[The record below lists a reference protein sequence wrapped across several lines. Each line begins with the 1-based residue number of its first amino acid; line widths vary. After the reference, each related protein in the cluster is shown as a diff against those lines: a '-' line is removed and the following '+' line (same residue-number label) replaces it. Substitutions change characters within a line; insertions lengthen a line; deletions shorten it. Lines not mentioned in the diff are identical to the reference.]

1 MSGDLEDFLRRAA
14 QRRQA
19 KSAQRPQQQQ
29 QTPRPKPQ
37 YSNRSTERVVDAV
50 IVDEPMMAEVVAED
64 SNPLAAQ
71 QRHLQESRKAAA
83 LAQAEAAKKLSKI
96 KGRRLAKGRAAVGSG
111 PSSLALS
118 GVTSEDLI
126 RLLSSPQGIKQAI
139 LLREILDRPEHRW

>member
-19 KSAQRPQQQQ
+19 KSAQQPQPQAR
-29 QTPRPKPQ
+29 RPKPQ
-37 YSNRSTERVVDAV
+37 YSNRDTERVVDAV

-64 SNPLAAQ
+64 SSPLAAQ
-71 QRHLQESRKAAA
+71 QGHLQESRKAAA
-83 LAQAEAAKKLSKI
+83 LAQAEAAKQMSQI
-96 KGRRLAKGRAAVGSG
+96 KGRRQAKGRPAAGTG

-118 GVTSEDLI
+118 GVTSEDLV

>member
-19 KSAQRPQQQQ
+19 KSAQRSQPQAA
-29 QTPRPKPQ
+29 RSKPQ
-37 YSNRSTERVVDAV
+37 YSNRQTERVVDAV
-50 IVDEPMMAEVVAED
+50 IVDEPLMAEVIAED

-96 KGRRLAKGRAAVGSG
+96 KGRRRSKGRAAASSG
-111 PSSLALS
+111 PSRLALS

-126 RLLSSPQGIKQAI
+126 RLLSTPQGIRQAI
-139 LLREILDRPEHRW
+139 LLREVLDRPEHRW

>member
-19 KSAQRPQQQQ
+19 KSAQRPQG
-29 QTPRPKPQ
+29 QTPRAKPQ
-37 YSNRSTERVVDAV
+37 YSNRGTERVVDAV
-50 IVDEPMMAEVVAED
+50 IVDEPLMAEVIGED

-96 KGRRLAKGRAAVGSG
+96 KVRRHAKGRAAAGSG
-111 PSSLALS
+111 TPSLALS

-126 RLLSSPQGIKQAI
+126 RLLSSPQGVRQAI
-139 LLREILDRPEHRW
+139 LLREVLDRPEHRW

>member
-19 KSAQRPQQQQ
+19 KASQRPQPPA
-29 QTPRPKPQ
+29 PRPKPQ
-37 YSNRSTERVVDAV
+37 YSNRDTERVVDAV
-50 IVDEPMMAEVVAED
+50 IVEEPLVAEVIAED

-71 QRHLQESRKAAA
+71 QRRLQESRKAAA
-83 LAQAEAAKKLSKI
+83 LAQAEAAKKLSNI
-96 KGRRLAKGRAAVGSG
+96 KGRRPSRLGSRARGG
-111 PSSLALS
+111 PASLALS

-126 RLLSSPQGIKQAI
+126 RLLSSPQGIRQAI